1 MEPPSLNME
10 PEQHEERPRKPLSP
24 YSISVGLRAVA
35 EEMPSSRDRRA
46 LIRLSEQIRSGKS
59 LDDLLAKNRD
69 LPKDLA
75 AVVSAGVHTGK
86 LPQLLEEYLTCHQ
99 SLTSVWR
106 SFYASLL
113 YPFTMFVVA
122 MVIMVIFFG
131 VVIPDFSVIFSDF
144 GLELSALTLVI
155 LLLAEFASTFWP
167 LLALGCIL
175 LGLLV
180 VLNRY
185 LPFKAFRSKL
195 FQSLPLIGKAQKM
208 AASSEFCS
216 RMSILVDC
224 RLPLEEA
231 LRITSLSLKDQYLAK
246 MAGRLA
252 KRVES
257 GETCDELARSTSGIH
272 HSLANSFRWAKD
284 PETYSDGLKSL
295 ASVFASQ
302 SRGLTNQIAV
312 IIEPLTIFGIGAFV
326 GITIIALFM
335 PLINLLNA
343 LS

>member
-1 MEPPSLNME
+1 MESPSPNVE
-10 PEQHEERPRKPLSP
+10 SEQHKERPRKSLSP

-35 EEMPSSRDRRA
+35 EEMPASSDRRA
-46 LIRLSEQIRSGKS
+46 LVRLSDRIRSGKS
-59 LDDLLAKNRD
+59 LDDLLEDNRD
-69 LPKDLA
+69 LPRDLA
-75 AVVSAGVHTGK
+75 AVVSAGVQTGK

-113 YPFTMFVVA
+113 YPFSMLLVSMILMLV
-122 MVIMVIFFG
+122 FFG
-131 VVIPDFSVIFSDF
+131 VVIPDFDAIFSDF
-144 GLELSALTLVI
+144 GLELPGLTVMILGFAGFVSA
-155 LLLAEFASTFWP
+155 FWP
-167 LLALGCIL
+167 LLAIGVIL
-175 LGLLV
+175 LGLFV
-180 VLNRY
+180 VLRKY
-185 LPFKAFRSKL
+185 LPFKALRAKVFH
-195 FQSLPLIGKAQKM
+195 SLPLIGKAQEM

-231 LRITSLSLKDQYLAK
+231 LRVTSLSLKDQYLAK
-246 MAGRLA
+246 IARRLA

-257 GETCDELARSTSGIH
+257 GETCDELARTTTGIH

-302 SRGLTNQIAV
+302 SRGLTNQIAI
-312 IIEPLTIFGIGAFV
+312 IIEPLTIFGIGTFV
-326 GITIIALFM
+326 GITVIALFM
-335 PLINLLNA
+335 PLIRLLSD